1 MLIKYL
7 NKYFSSWNIFYWS
20 LKKCLLPIST
30 ATVVRETN
38 SFIKIMQLISPNY
51 PLENGVKQIKSA
63 EEKLSQSFI
72 LCSIAKDKDPSIR
85 VKMKMHQIFYFY
97 FYHYLSYIC
106 WKDVIYL
113 ICLIFLKSLL
123 HHVWTFC
130 VKTPLT

>member
-20 LKKCLLPIST
+20 LKKYLLPIST
-30 ATVVRETN
+30 TTVVRETN

-72 LCSIAKDKDPSIR
+72 LCSIAKDKDPSIG
-85 VKMKMHQIFYFY
+85 VKMKMHQIFFFN
-97 FYHYLSYIC
+97 FYHYLSCIC

-113 ICLIFLKSLL
+113 ICLIFLKSPL